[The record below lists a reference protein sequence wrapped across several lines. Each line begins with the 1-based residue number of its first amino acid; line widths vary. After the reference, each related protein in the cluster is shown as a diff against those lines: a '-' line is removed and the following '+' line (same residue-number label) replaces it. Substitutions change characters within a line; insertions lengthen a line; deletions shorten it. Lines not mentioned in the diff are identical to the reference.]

1 MLLLNFPG
9 ADPIPLPAPVWLFKV
24 LHIVTLLL
32 HFGAVQMILGALT
45 LATIFNAFGKSGSDM
60 RAASDSIVK
69 RLPVVM
75 TYVINFGVP
84 PLLFSQVLYGQALYT
99 SSVVIGTYWLAVIFL
114 LIAGYYLLYKAADR
128 ANAGR
133 SWWWMGLVSLI
144 LLAYIARIYTTNMTL
159 MLRPEEW
166 NALYQLGGGMGTVM
180 PTGDPTLLP
189 RFLFMTVGSLGFAGI
204 FIVLLALYFD
214 HSESVRSYMIRV
226 GGIVGGVFVAVQM
239 VLGYWVFSAQPS
251 VVKEGLVT
259 SPLGYYGM
267 LIWGLFS
274 AAAIAAA
281 FAAAF
286 VRSATGIS
294 AWTAA
299 ASALLMTAGAVLA
312 RDVIRDV
319 TLLSKGFDV
328 WNRAVVSNWSVVII
342 FLVLFVAALI
352 LLAFL
357 LVAVN
362 RSMKEVKSQNA

>member
-1 MLLLNFPG
+1 
-9 ADPIPLPAPVWLFKV
+9 
-24 LHIVTLLL
+24 
-32 HFGAVQMILGALT
+32 
-45 LATIFNAFGKSGSDM
+45 
-60 RAASDSIVK
+60 
-69 RLPVVM
+69 
-75 TYVINFGVP
+75 
-84 PLLFSQVLYGQALYT
+84 
-99 SSVVIGTYWLAVIFL
+99 
-114 LIAGYYLLYKAADR
+114 
-128 ANAGR
+128 
-133 SWWWMGLVSLI
+133 
-144 LLAYIARIYTTNMTL
+144 
-159 MLRPEEW
+159 
-166 NALYQLGGGMGTVM
+166 
-180 PTGDPTLLP
+180 
-189 RFLFMTVGSLGFAGI
+189 MTVGSLGFAGI